1 MLLTS
6 ADHEHSGNSGF
17 TCKNQPKTCNVQQ
30 KESQLSD
37 KKMGCG
43 SSASIKPTGGG
54 MVAKPADTSS
64 YPPYPGTAYPV
75 VENVRVAEMKITLEA
90 DDW

>member
-1 MLLTS
+1 
-6 ADHEHSGNSGF
+6 
-17 TCKNQPKTCNVQQ
+17 
-30 KESQLSD
+30 
-37 KKMGCG
+37 MGCG

-75 VENVRVAEMKITLEA
+75 VENVRVAEMKITLEP